1 VRFRFRPQLLDSLKT
16 YQSSDLRHDI
26 GAGITVGVV
35 ALPLAMAFGIA
46 SGVKPEQGL
55 ITAIVAGLLI
65 SLLGGSKFQIG
76 GPAGA
81 FVALLYGI
89 AERYGV
95 ANLLISTLM
104 AGVLLFAMGAL
115 RLGGLIRFVP
125 LPVVI
130 GFTNGIAVIIALQQI
145 RDALG
150 LQMDKVPAGFFAQL
164 GALGRA
170 LPSLQWG
177 SVVVC
182 TLSIALMWIWPKL
195 YRQPTHRWQRGLAYI
210 PGTLL
215 VLLLGA
221 IAVQVLDLPLTT
233 IGSRFGELPSVV
245 RAPEWPKVDWATVQY
260 LAAPAISIALLGGI
274 ESLLCARVADGMTKQ
289 KHDPNQELMAQ
300 GIANVVSPLFGG
312 IAATGTVA
320 RTVTNIRTGARSPIA
335 GIVHA
340 VTLLGIVVVLAPLA
354 AMIPMASLAAILL
367 FVAFNMGD
375 WQAFRRA
382 EKFSKNYQLILWAT
396 FALTVMFDITVAL
409 EVGLMLACLF
419 FIVRVSGLTR
429 IEALPEHALSALVA
443 AHPELRERAAGRRMG
458 FRVFGSLFFGST
470 AKVEALT
477 ETLRDRLT
485 EAGATG
491 GADVVLEL
499 EQMINIDS
507 SALEALGELVKV
519 VHEHGGQVALIGLN
533 EQPHSIIHRTG
544 FVESS
549 GVLIIASQ
557 PTGSAAT

>member
-1 VRFRFRPQLLDSLKT
+1 VHFRFRPQLLDSLKT
-16 YQSSDLRHDI
+16 YQSTDLRHDI

-55 ITAIVAGLLI
+55 ITAIVAGFLI

-95 ANLLISTLM
+95 ANLLIATLM
-104 AGVLLFAMGAL
+104 AGVMMFAMGAL

-164 GALGRA
+164 GALWRA
-170 LPSLQWG
+170 LPTVQWG
-177 SVVVC
+177 SVAMCAV
-182 TLSIALMWIWPKL
+182 SIALMWIWPKL
-195 YRQPTHRWQRGLAYI
+195 YREPRHRWQRGLAYI

-221 IAVQVLDLPLTT
+221 VAVQVLNLPLVT

-260 LAAPAISIALLGGI
+260 LAAPAISIALLGAI

-300 GIANVVSPLFGG
+300 GIANMASPLFGG

-340 VTLLGIVVVLAPLA
+340 LSLLGIVVVLAPLA

-375 WQAFRRA
+375 WQAFRKA
-382 EKFSKNYQLILWAT
+382 GKFSRNYQLILWAT

-429 IEALPEHALSALVA
+429 IEALSQPAVSALVQA
-443 AHPELRERAAGRRMG
+443 NPLLRDQAAGQWIG
-458 FRVFGSLFFGST
+458 YRVFGSLFFGST
-470 AKVEALT
+470 AKLETLT
-477 ETLRDRLT
+477 ETLRDHLT
-485 EAGATG
+485 EAHATERVG
-491 GADVVLEL
+491 VALEL
-499 EQMINIDS
+499 EYMINIDS
-507 SALEALGELVKV
+507 SALEALGELVKM

-533 EQPHSIIHRTG
+533 EQPHSILHRTG

-549 GVLIIASQ
+549 GVLVVASQ
-557 PTGSAAT
+557 PPEPAGT